1 MRLQYDQY
9 ELTCSVDLEG
19 DDVEDDNV
27 VDRDDL
33 DKSESEPLNETLLD
47 ALDFLDS
54 DLGVLT
60 GLAVEDGVDNFFI
73 FLEECGWSSFLFLP
87 LSINSFLRTSSS
99 LSGVSLTL
107 AVVKLLW
114 GFLIDL
120 EGDRRVGVRLLLLFD
135 LLDDFETDFEWDFAL
150 DFGVAFDFLPLGV
163 E

>member
-73 FLEECGWSSFLFLP
+73 FLEECG
-87 LSINSFLRTSSS
+87 
-99 LSGVSLTL
+99 
-107 AVVKLLW
+107 
-114 GFLIDL
+114 
-120 EGDRRVGVRLLLLFD
+120 
-135 LLDDFETDFEWDFAL
+135 
-150 DFGVAFDFLPLGV
+150 
-163 E
+163 

>member
-1 MRLQYDQY
+1 MEGSKGLNDINVSKDHMRLQYDQY

-73 FLEECGWSSFLFLP
+73 FLEECG
-87 LSINSFLRTSSS
+87 
-99 LSGVSLTL
+99 
-107 AVVKLLW
+107 
-114 GFLIDL
+114 
-120 EGDRRVGVRLLLLFD
+120 
-135 LLDDFETDFEWDFAL
+135 
-150 DFGVAFDFLPLGV
+150 
-163 E
+163 